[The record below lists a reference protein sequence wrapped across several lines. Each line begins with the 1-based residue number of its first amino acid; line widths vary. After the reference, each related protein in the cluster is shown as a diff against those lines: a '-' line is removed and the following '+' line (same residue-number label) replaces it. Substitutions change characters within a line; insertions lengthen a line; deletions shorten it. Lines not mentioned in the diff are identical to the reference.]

1 MLDEAF
7 LEDELRR
14 RRHPVRRFAAW
25 LLLIVVLLAGAVA
38 VFIWHYQPLT
48 YGDTYGVR
56 GDQVDQSG
64 TPAPGGPSVVTY
76 SPGQHFDL
84 VFAVGNGGRV
94 QLRVLDVPDNA
105 LAAVLSGYE
114 IRLMPPGAT
123 AYDDRAAG
131 PFRPL
136 TLHPGESRTMD
147 LRYTFKDCGGAVP
160 GSNRIIRSQ
169 PVRYELAGRLRR
181 TVRVTLAQP
190 LVITGIP
197 DC

>member
-1 MLDEAF
+1 MLDEAL
-7 LEDELRR
+7 LEGELRR

-94 QLRVLDVPDNA
+94 QLRVLDVPDQA
-105 LAAVLSGYE
+105 LQAVVAGYD
-114 IRLMPPGAT
+114 IRLMPPGST
-123 AYDDRAAG
+123 AFDDSAAG
-131 PFRPL
+131 PFRPF

-169 PVRYELAGRLRR
+169 SVRYELAGRLRR
-181 TVRVTLAQP
+181 TVQVTLAQP